1 MFVLA
6 GGSRLTAKGLRLLYL
21 ISCALPSINN
31 TKVIAINDDDDDDDE
46 DGVDPDD
53 DDDPDSPTPASAY
66 GQVSEGK
73 H

>member
-1 MFVLA
+1 MDHIQ
-6 GGSRLTAKGLRLLYL
+6 YPQ
-21 ISCALPSINN
+21 IPY
-31 TKVIAINDDDDDDDE
+31 E
-46 DGVDPDD
+46 DIPEQNRSVPDAFEDAFPDD

>member
-1 MFVLA
+1 MNVFDDFGRDA
-6 GGSRLTAKGLRLLYL
+6 RS
-21 ISCALPSINN
+21 ISIILENIKSSDSNS
-31 TKVIAINDDDDDDDE
+31 
-46 DGVDPDD
+46 DD

>member
-1 MFVLA
+1 MEVVLLENIKN
-6 GGSRLTAKGLRLLYL
+6 SD
-21 ISCALPSINN
+21 SN
-31 TKVIAINDDDDDDDE
+31 
-46 DGVDPDD
+46 PDD